1 MDLSQRTDLC
11 HRLLHFIENLIW
23 VQEPLINSWLNVP
36 IAQIYIFILLVSA
49 SDLSEGLF
57 LPC

>member
-1 MDLSQRTDLC
+1 MDLSQRTDFC
-11 HRLLHFIENLIW
+11 HWLLHFIENLIW

-36 IAQIYIFILLVSA
+36 IAQIYIFILFVSA